1 MPQEKILQTINQ
13 QSKIQVMNKLK
24 IVFAGTPEF
33 AETHLS
39 ALIKSKHDVV
49 TVFTQ
54 PSKRSGR
61 GLKFKHSPVR
71 DTAQKSNIDIR
82 QPEKITIK
90 ETDALEEI
98 NPDIVIVVAYG
109 LMLTKEFIS
118 VPKFGCINVHPSLLP
133 RWRGAAPIQRSIE
146 AGDKLSGVSIMQMN
160 EELDKGDVIYQEPV
174 PITDNDSSISMHKKF
189 ADVGSQ
195 ALLVTLDSLIDDNI
209 MAHSQDN
216 SLATYAKKITKA
228 EAKINWDN
236 SAETIHRKIMAF
248 NSWPIAETSLSGE
261 RVRIHESEFKKLDIN
276 GIPGNIKSF
285 KDKII
290 EVFTGDGCL
299 MIKRLQ
305 KENSKIINVDDFI
318 NSADLKGKKF
328 E

>member
-1 MPQEKILQTINQ
+1 
-13 QSKIQVMNKLK
+13 MNKLK

-33 AETHLS
+33 AEIHLS
-39 ALIKSKHDVV
+39 ALINSKHDVIA
-49 TVFTQ
+49 VFTQ

-98 NPDIVIVVAYG
+98 CPDIVIVVAYG
-109 LMLTKEFIS
+109 LILTKEFIS
-118 VPKFGCINVHPSLLP
+118 IPKFGCINVHPSLLP

-146 AGDKLSGVSIMQMN
+146 AGDKLSGISIMQMN
-160 EELDKGDVIYQEPV
+160 EGLDKGDVIYQEPV
-174 PITDNDSSISMHKKF
+174 PISDNDSSISMHKKF
-189 ADVGSQ
+189 AFVGAQ
-195 ALLVTLDSLIDDNI
+195 ALIVTLDSLVDDKI
-209 MAHSQDN
+209 MSHPQDN
-216 SLATYAKKITKA
+216 NLATYANKIRKE

-236 SAETIHRKIMAF
+236 SAESIHRKIMAF
-248 NSWPIAETSLSGE
+248 NSWPIAESTLSGE
-261 RVRIHESEFKKLDIN
+261 RIRIHESEFKKLDIN

-285 KDKII
+285 KNKII

-299 MIKRLQ
+299 LIKKLQ
-305 KENSKIINVDDFI
+305 KDNSKIICVEDFI
-318 NSADLKGKKF
+318 NSVDLQGKKF

>member
-1 MPQEKILQTINQ
+1 
-13 QSKIQVMNKLK
+13 MNKLK

-33 AETHLS
+33 AEIHLS
-39 ALIKSKHDVV
+39 ALINSKHDVIA
-49 TVFTQ
+49 VFTQ

-71 DTAQKSNIDIR
+71 DTAQKNNIDIR

-98 NPDIVIVVAYG
+98 CPDIVVVVAYG
-109 LMLTKEFIS
+109 LILTKEFIS
-118 VPKFGCINVHPSLLP
+118 SPKFGCINVHPSLLP

-160 EELDKGDVIYQEPV
+160 EGLDKGDVIYQEPV
-174 PITDNDSSISMHKKF
+174 PISDNDSSISMHRKF
-189 ADVGSQ
+189 ASVGAQ
-195 ALLVTLDSLIDDNI
+195 ALLVTLDSLIDDKI
-209 MAHSQDN
+209 MSHPQDN
-216 SLATYAKKITKA
+216 SLATYANKIRKE

-236 SAETIHRKIMAF
+236 SAESIHRKIMAF
-248 NSWPIAETSLSGE
+248 NSWPIAESTLSGE
-261 RVRIHESEFKKLDIN
+261 RIRIHESEFKKLDIN

-285 KDKII
+285 KNKTI

-299 MIKRLQ
+299 LIKRLQ
-305 KENSKIINVDDFI
+305 KDNSKIIGVEDFI
-318 NSADLKGKKF
+318 NSEDLQGKKF

>member
-1 MPQEKILQTINQ
+1 
-13 QSKIQVMNKLK
+13 MNKLK

-33 AETHLS
+33 AEIHLS
-39 ALIKSKHDVV
+39 ALINSKHDVIA
-49 TVFTQ
+49 VFTQ

-71 DTAQKSNIDIR
+71 DTAQKNNIDIR

-98 NPDIVIVVAYG
+98 CPDIVVVVAYG
-109 LMLTKEFIS
+109 LILTKEFIS
-118 VPKFGCINVHPSLLP
+118 SPKFGCINVHPSLLP

-160 EELDKGDVIYQEPV
+160 EGLDKGDVIYQEPV
-174 PITDNDSSISMHKKF
+174 PISDNDSSISMHRKF
-189 ADVGSQ
+189 ASVGAQ
-195 ALLVTLDSLIDDNI
+195 ALLVTLDSLIDDKI
-209 MAHSQDN
+209 MSHPQDN
-216 SLATYAKKITKA
+216 SLATYANKIRKE

-236 SAETIHRKIMAF
+236 SAESIHRKIMAF
-248 NSWPIAETSLSGE
+248 NSWPIAETTLSGE
-261 RVRIHESEFKKLDIN
+261 RIRIHESEFKKLDIN

-285 KDKII
+285 KNKTI

-299 MIKRLQ
+299 LIKRLQ
-305 KENSKIINVDDFI
+305 KDNSKIIGVEDFI
-318 NSADLKGKKF
+318 NSEDLQGKKF